1 MDAGLAAILR
11 DAAKKEA
18 APQDEVGDNYVM
30 VDVPI
35 PTLKIWNQDIATS

>member
-1 MDAGLAAILR
+1 MGPGVRRDDVFSSAA
-11 DAAKKEA
+11 
-18 APQDEVGDNYVM
+18 NYVM